1 MATLERIRQRS
12 GFLLIVIGLAMLA
25 FILTDLF
32 SSGNSMFR
40 GDINIV
46 GEVNGVE
53 IDVREF
59 TQRMDQR
66 QTLLQRQNP
75 QQFSGISRTVLAD
88 QMWREFQEEVLLE
101 SNYDNLGLAVNNE
114 ELFRRITSN
123 PQVRSQAG
131 FQDQVTGQ
139 FSPAAVRNYISQI
152 KQNVNNDPQAAAA
165 YEQWINFENGTREDA
180 LRNKYLYAV
189 RKGIYMPTS
198 LAQADYKR
206 RNELTTLQYIG
217 LEFNSIADSTI
228 SVEESDLKR
237 YYSEHKSEYTSEESK
252 SIAFVSFNVEAS
264 QGDRNAL
271 KDELKS
277 YLSEQVINTRGKV
290 DTLPSF
296 YNTENDSTYAVGRSD
311 LPVQGS
317 YFTKEELGEPLDSIL
332 MEKEVGYIHGPY
344 EENSTY
350 VLAKISDII
359 NKPDS
364 VKARHILISYQGA
377 ANGQSQATRAPQEAK
392 VLADSLLA
400 IVKEDSTQ
408 FGAIA
413 QANSDDPGSGAKG
426 GALGWFKPGAMVPE
440 FNDFCFYKE
449 KGTIGMAYSQF
460 GIHIIHIQDQMGA
473 NKAIKLT
480 KIARVIEASDA
491 TRDSIYDL
499 ASNFAAKANDTTD
512 FATSAINNGYNPRPA
527 AEITPMQESIL
538 GIGNNREIVRW
549 MYNEETELGDIQLF
563 NQDNNAF
570 VVVQVT
576 GAAPEG
582 IAPLEDVKD
591 DVRDAVIAEKKAAQL
606 TKRMEEAMAA
616 NGEIEAVAGAL
627 SLSVKNQGMNFA
639 TSNLQGYGSEPV
651 VIGRAS
657 SLEIGQTAGPI
668 VGDRG
673 VYLIKVSARNPAAE
687 LQSYESEQIRIETN
701 IANEA
706 PTKVLESLKNSAKV
720 VDNRRKFF

>member
-12 GFLLIVIGLAMLA
+12 GLLLIVIGLAMLA

-32 SSGNSMFR
+32 SSGNSVFR

-53 IDVREF
+53 IEVREF

-75 QQFSGISRTVLAD
+75 QQFAGISRTVLSD

-101 SNYDNLGLAVNNE
+101 GNYDKLGLAVNND
-114 ELFRRITSN
+114 ELFRRIIAN

-131 FQDQVTGQ
+131 FKDQVTGQ
-139 FSPAAVRNYISQI
+139 FSPAAVRNYITQI
-152 KQNVNNDPQAAAA
+152 KQNVANDPQAAAA

-189 RKGIYMPTS
+189 RKGIYMPS
-198 LAQADYKR
+198 ALAQSDYKR
-206 RNELTTLQYIG
+206 RNELTTLQYLG
-217 LEFNSIADSTI
+217 LEFSSITDSTI
-228 SVEESDLKR
+228 SVDDSEVKR
-237 YYSEHKSEYTSEESK
+237 YYSEHKDEYKSEESR

-264 QGDRNAL
+264 AKDRNAL
-271 KDELKS
+271 KEELKS
-277 YLSEQVINTRGKV
+277 YLSEEIVTSRGKS

-296 YNTENDSTYAVGRSD
+296 YNTEDDSTYAVGRSD
-311 LPVQGS
+311 LPVTAS
-317 YFTKEELGEPLDSIL
+317 YYTKEELTAPLDSIL
-332 MEKEVGYIHGPY
+332 MEQEQGYIHGPY
-344 EENSTY
+344 EENGAY
-350 VLAKISDII
+350 VLSKISEVI

-377 ANGQSQATRAPQEAK
+377 ANGQSQSNRAPQDAK
-392 VLADSLLA
+392 ILADSLLA
-400 IVKEDSTQ
+400 VLQEDSTQ
-408 FGAIA
+408 FGSIA
-413 QANSDDPGSGAKG
+413 KELSDDAGSGSVG
-426 GALGWFKPGAMVPE
+426 GGLGWFKPGAMVPA
-440 FNDFCFYKE
+440 FNDFSFYKKE
-449 KGTIGMAYSQF
+449 GTIGMAYSQF
-460 GIHIIHIQDQMGA
+460 GIHIIHIQAQKGE
-473 NKAIKLT
+473 NKALKLV

-512 FATSAINNGYNPRPA
+512 FATSAINSGYSPRPA
-527 AEITPMQESIL
+527 ADITPMQESIL

-549 MYNEETELGDIQLF
+549 MYNEETELGGIQLF

-570 VVVQVT
+570 VVVQLT
-576 GAAPEG
+576 GVSPEG
-582 IAPLEDVKD
+582 VAPLAMIEDD
-591 DVRDAVIAEKKAAQL
+591 IREAVLNEKKAAQIKE
-606 TKRMEEAMAA
+606 TIQAAMEA
-616 NGEIEAVAGAL
+616 NTEMDGIASAL
-627 SLSVKNQGMNFA
+627 GVNVKNQGMNFA
-639 TSNLQGYGSEPV
+639 TANLTGYGSEPK

-657 SLEIGQTAGPI
+657 SLEIGSMEGPI

-673 VYLIKVSARNPAAE
+673 VYVIKVSSRNPAAE

-706 PTKVLESLKNSAKV
+706 ATKVLESLKNSANV